1 MSAHLH
7 RIVQEKELTIA
18 ELFDKLKEY
27 DKCLDE
33 AEATFKYKLQE
44 RSQVGRF
51 LLYFFSNIKLPQYY
65 PITISSYLKSSYCL
79 SNLAALR

>member
-33 AEATFKYKLQE
+33 AEATFKFKLQE
-44 RSQVGRF
+44 RSQVCRF
-51 LLYFFSNIKLPQYY
+51 LLYFFDYY
-65 PITISSYLKSSYCL
+65 NKH
-79 SNLAALR
+79 